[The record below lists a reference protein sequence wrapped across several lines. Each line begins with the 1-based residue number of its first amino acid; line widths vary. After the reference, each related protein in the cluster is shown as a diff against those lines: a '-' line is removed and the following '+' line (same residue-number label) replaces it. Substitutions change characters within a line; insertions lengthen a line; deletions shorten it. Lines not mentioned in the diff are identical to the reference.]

1 MRKTALL
8 SVLLVLLLAGTSWA
22 VDFDELF
29 GGDLLVELEVD
40 EGALAPEEAL
50 LVQDRLDLGGSYNFS
65 LRASRTFRGDTE
77 PEDRFRASLDSQLYL
92 DARPDPNFRAFGK
105 VGLGYDASGGEDA
118 FKSKLLELFAD
129 FNYDNKVFFRAG
141 KQNVK
146 WGVGYFF
153 SPADIINIGRIDPL
167 DPEAEREG
175 PVTLKVH
182 YPKGSS
188 NFYLYSL
195 FDGVKELKEI
205 ALAPKLEF
213 VVGKTEFGLGGFYR
227 QDEPPRL
234 MATVSSSF
242 GEVGFFG
249 EAVLSF
255 GTERGFLEPRGPVY
269 EVVERDGVFLQATAG
284 GMYRFKDDTGR
295 FDLAAT
301 VQYYFNG
308 EGYRD
313 QEGIKKV
320 RLARLN
326 QQLPPVVNPLK
337 LGSVALVGSGRHYAA
352 GALNWNRILGS
363 KLSASLLLTVN
374 LSDQSGLIQ
383 GTLRL
388 PAVGKITPSIG
399 VGTNFGAPGSEFG
412 AAGRTS
418 QVFAA
423 VTIGGSF

>member
-65 LRASRTFRGDTE
+65 LRASRTFRGDAE

-213 VVGKTEFGLGGFYR
+213 VVGKIEFGLGGFYQ

>member
-1 MRKTALL
+1 
-8 SVLLVLLLAGTSWA
+8 
-22 VDFDELF
+22 
-29 GGDLLVELEVD
+29 
-40 EGALAPEEAL
+40 
-50 LVQDRLDLGGSYNFS
+50 
-65 LRASRTFRGDTE
+65 
-77 PEDRFRASLDSQLYL
+77 
-92 DARPDPNFRAFGK
+92 
-105 VGLGYDASGGEDA
+105 
-118 FKSKLLELFAD
+118 
-129 FNYDNKVFFRAG
+129 
-141 KQNVK
+141 
-146 WGVGYFF
+146 VGYFF

-320 RLARLN
+320 RLALLN

-363 KLSASLLLTVN
+363 KLSASLLLTAN

>member
-22 VDFDELF
+22 VDFVGLF
-29 GGDLLVELEVD
+29 GGGLLVELEVD

-320 RLARLN
+320 RLALLN

-363 KLSASLLLTVN
+363 KLSASLLLTAN

>member
-50 LVQDRLDLGGSYNFS
+50 LVQDRLDLGGSYNSS

-320 RLARLN
+320 RLALLN

-352 GALNWNRILGS
+352 GALNCNRILGS
-363 KLSASLLLTVN
+363 KLSASLLLTAN

>member
-65 LRASRTFRGDTE
+65 LRASRTFRGDAE

-227 QDEPPRL
+227 QDEP
-234 MATVSSSF
+234 
-242 GEVGFFG
+242 
-249 EAVLSF
+249 
-255 GTERGFLEPRGPVY
+255 EPRGPVY

-363 KLSASLLLTVN
+363 KLSASLLLTAN

>member
-65 LRASRTFRGDTE
+65 LRASRTFRGDAE

-320 RLARLN
+320 RLAPLN

-337 LGSVALVGSGRHYAA
+337 ALVGSGRHYAA

-363 KLSASLLLTVN
+363 KLSASLLLTAN

>member
-320 RLARLN
+320 RLALLN

-363 KLSASLLLTVN
+363 KLSASLLLTAN

-388 PAVGKITPSIG
+388 PAVGKITPASAWAPISVPPAASSG
-399 VGTNFGAPGSEFG
+399 RRGAPV
-412 AAGRTS
+412 RCLPR
-418 QVFAA
+418 
-423 VTIGGSF
+423 

>member
-1 MRKTALL
+1 
-8 SVLLVLLLAGTSWA
+8 
-22 VDFDELF
+22 
-29 GGDLLVELEVD
+29 VD

-65 LRASRTFRGDTE
+65 LRASRTFRGDAE

-320 RLARLN
+320 RLALLN

-363 KLSASLLLTVN
+363 KLSASLLLTAN